1 MAEKELPTPEEMQEM
16 AEIDIRTVDTS
27 SLVDIE
33 QVQIQTELPQEE
45 RIADYIRQIKNPY
58 CYISHGVAVKISF
71 TGKCTLEESLY
82 FVMKMKKNRM
92 ERNLKKNEKRYSS
105 EPEVMLIWC
114 WVKI

>member
-1 MAEKELPTPEEMQEM
+1 MAGKELPTPEEMQEM

-27 SLVDIE
+27 SLVDTE
-33 QVQIQTELPQEE
+33 QVQIQTEMPQEE

-58 CYISHGVAVKISF
+58 CYISHGVVVKISF
-71 TGKCTLEESLY
+71 TEQVYL
-82 FVMKMKKNRM
+82 VMKIKKNRM
-92 ERNLKKNEKRYSS
+92 ERNLKKNEKRYCS

>member
-58 CYISHGVAVKISF
+58 CYISHGVTVKISF
-71 TGKCTLEESLY
+71 TGKCTLEESLS
-82 FVMKMKKNRM
+82 RCI
-92 ERNLKKNEKRYSS
+92 L
-105 EPEVMLIWC
+105 L
-114 WVKI
+114 

>member
-33 QVQIQTELPQEE
+33 QVQIQTEL
-45 RIADYIRQIKNPY
+45 IADYIRQIKNPY

-71 TGKCTLEESLY
+71 TGKCTLEESLS
-82 FVMKMKKNRM
+82 RCIS
-92 ERNLKKNEKRYSS
+92 L
-105 EPEVMLIWC
+105 
-114 WVKI
+114 

>member
-71 TGKCTLEESLY
+71 TGKCTLEEGLSRCISL
-82 FVMKMKKNRM
+82 
-92 ERNLKKNEKRYSS
+92 
-105 EPEVMLIWC
+105 
-114 WVKI
+114 

>member
-16 AEIDIRTVDTS
+16 AEIDIRMVDTS

-58 CYISHGVAVKISF
+58 CYLSNGVIVKISF
-71 TGKCTLEESLY
+71 AGRDTLEECLSRCI
-82 FVMKMKKNRM
+82 MSEKK
-92 ERNLKKNEKRYSS
+92 L
-105 EPEVMLIWC
+105 
-114 WVKI
+114 